1 MRTLNNVYVWDVDET
16 LGSFGTLDGII
27 QLFEIYIDRKLSKEE
42 QFLML
47 DIFPEVLRPNIVEY
61 LKLIKKSI
69 NTNNEK
75 MIIYTNNVGPNSWV
89 DMIKNYLEFKAKRQ
103 LFDKVIRAYKIDDT
117 IVEKDRTDYSKNY
130 NDLLKCMNTN
140 KINNVCFIDDQSH
153 ELFNSDHVD
162 GLHIPPYYIQYEPIV
177 ISSRLLDSVFKYD
190 IKDPEKF
197 INFIFVNGQP
207 RKYFNPHE
215 ILYSRLDDAI
225 LLNHLTS
232 FVKRNNK
239 RKQRSKTRK
248 IY

>member
-1 MRTLNNVYVWDVDET
+1 M
-16 LGSFGTLDGII
+16 
-27 QLFEIYIDRKLSKEE
+27 
-42 QFLML
+42 
-47 DIFPEVLRPNIVEY
+47 
-61 LKLIKKSI
+61 
-69 NTNNEK
+69 
-75 MIIYTNNVGPNSWV
+75 
-89 DMIKNYLEFKAKRQ
+89 
-103 LFDKVIRAYKIDDT
+103 
-117 IVEKDRTDYSKNY
+117 
-130 NDLLKCMNTN
+130 
-140 KINNVCFIDDQSH
+140 
-153 ELFNSDHVD
+153 D

-239 RKQRSKTRK
+239 EKCQKLED
-248 IY
+248 II